1 METTSSSSHCRDK
14 SNSIGC
20 CSACVE
26 VEFGKVQSWC
36 SMSNLVE
43 SVDGE
48 LGTNDSASSV
58 SSSQLEVGYS
68 VGLIVISV
76 SKLLF
81 VVVSASV
88 DSADGGEYVGR
99 EHYLY

>member
-1 METTSSSSHCRDK
+1 M
-14 SNSIGC
+14 
-20 CSACVE
+20 E

-58 SSSQLEVGYS
+58 SSSRLEVGYS

-88 DSADGGEYVGR
+88 DSADGGEYVGSR
-99 EHYLY
+99 ALLVLAPSALLVVVSSSV